1 MQNVFRCFLV
11 YFETTEDFWR
21 VAKSE
26 GWLFSGYFF
35 RFPHL
40 FSSGDP
46 RIRYIRRYQAPSVIA
61 VNTQTVNIKQLQ
73 TSNTLEERIS
83 DHWFAQG

>member
-1 MQNVFRCFLV
+1 MAFDFFLQKSNILCKMFSGVFLV

-46 RIRYIRRYQAPSVIA
+46 QNTVHSSVPSP
-61 VNTQTVNIKQLQ
+61 
-73 TSNTLEERIS
+73 IS
-83 DHWFAQG
+83 DSGEHPNS